1 MGDALYSARDHSFKK
16 FQVTTVAKRK
26 AATWAEI
33 IGCDVTIQFKNNG
46 DHNQFFKN
54 VLPVL
59 LETDLSWEL
68 RMVQDIR
75 IFAIN
80 VRSNA
85 NKKQWQE
92 VLEPL
97 LSKTSLNW
105 KVIPATELTEG
116 EAVQQLH

>member
-1 MGDALYSARDHSFKK
+1 M
-16 FQVTTVAKRK
+16 AKRK
-26 AATWAEI
+26 AATWATKHKEI

-46 DHNQFFKN
+46 DHDQFFKN

>member
-1 MGDALYSARDHSFKK
+1 M
-16 FQVTTVAKRK
+16 AKRK
-26 AATWAEI
+26 AAAWATKHKKI
-33 IGCDVTIQFKNNG
+33 IGCDVTIQFKNDG
-46 DHNQFFKN
+46 DHDQFFKN

-59 LETDLSWEL
+59 LETVWC
-68 RMVQDIR
+68 DIR

-97 LSKTSLNW
+97 LSKTSLSW

>member
-1 MGDALYSARDHSFKK
+1 M
-16 FQVTTVAKRK
+16 AKRK
-26 AATWAEI
+26 AATWATKHKKI

-46 DHNQFFKN
+46 DHDQFFKN

-59 LETDLSWEL
+59 LETDLAWEL

-105 KVIPATELTEG
+105 KVIPATELMEG